1 MSLISKIY
9 QAVATGHLPEAFST
23 KDIRLWMRDHNIT
36 KPDGSEYAVSSIR
49 SIGANSNLKNRPTS
63 NKNIK
68 VLKSKIVDRQ
78 TFYYFSA

>member
-9 QAVATGHLPEAFST
+9 QAVIAGHLDAQFST
-23 KDIRLWMRDHNIT
+23 RDIKQWIIDKKIR
-36 KPDGSEYAVSSIR
+36 KKDGSEYAASSIR

-68 VLKSKIVDRQ
+68 LLKSKIVDAKVY
-78 TFYYFSA
+78 YYFTE